1 MELKELEL
9 SHQDMVKNL
18 QLEYDKRITELHE
31 QMQLQAKVR
40 LVPRDRGRSTA
51 TPAGDA

>member
-1 MELKELEL
+1 
-9 SHQDMVKNL
+9 MVKNL

-40 LVPRDRGRSTA
+40 GWRALLLISPVEC
-51 TPAGDA
+51 